1 MRRAPALSR
10 NRFRQAGFYYA
21 EALVSTVI
29 VGVCLA
35 PAVSALHSALD
46 APAVEVGIVNGR
58 QHLQSKL
65 EQVLAQPIASLDA
78 AAAAAGSPTTASSY
92 SEPVGTPDR
101 VLVYLSRYDGDN
113 ADSDNNPFSGTDP
126 GLLWVQVQTASG
138 TQSLTALAT
147 R

>member
-1 MRRAPALSR
+1 MRPAPALTR
-10 NRFRQAGFYYA
+10 KRLRQAGFYYA

-35 PAVSALHSALD
+35 PAVSALHSALE

-65 EQVLAQPIASLDA
+65 EQVLAQPIADLDA
-78 AAAAAGSPTTASSY
+78 AAAAAGSPGTPTSY
-92 SEPVGTPDR
+92 SEPAGTADR

-113 ADSDNNPFSGTDP
+113 ADGDNNSFTGTDS
-126 GLLWVQVQTASG
+126 GLLWVRVQTVGG
-138 TQSLTALAT
+138 TPSLTALAT
-147 R
+147 P

>member
-1 MRRAPALSR
+1 MRSPPTLSR
-10 NRFRQAGFYYA
+10 KRLRQAGFYYA

-58 QHLQSKL
+58 QHLQGKL
-65 EQVLAQPIASLDA
+65 EQVLAQPITDLDA
-78 AAAAAGSPTTASSY
+78 AATAAGNPSTPSSY
-92 SEPVGTPDR
+92 SDPVGTSDR

-113 ADSDNNPFSGTDP
+113 ADGDNNPFTGTDSS
-126 GLLWVQVQTASG
+126 LLWVRVQTASG

-147 R
+147 P

>member
-1 MRRAPALSR
+1 MRPVLSR
-10 NRFRQAGFYYA
+10 KRLSQAGFYYA

-46 APAVEVGIVNGR
+46 VPAVEIGIVDTR

-65 EQVLAQPIASLDA
+65 EQVLAQPIADLDA
-78 AAAAAGSPTTASSY
+78 AAAAAGSPSTPTSY
-92 SEPVGTPDR
+92 SEPAGTPDQ

-113 ADSDNNPFSGTDP
+113 ADGDNNPFTGTDP
-126 GLLWVQVQTASG
+126 GLLWVRVQTASG
-138 TQSLTALAT
+138 AQSLSALT
-147 R
+147 TP